1 MRDINQE
8 LLCNPFDEELQ
19 GITRSFGILLRAIVS
34 TVDEHGLRRH
44 HLKKH
49 DREVAAFFR
58 SLTDRAYSSEAA
70 VALRDKLLRWQDK
83 LFTFIRY
90 DGVSWNNNNAENAIK
105 RFAYY
110 REDTIGVLTQAGLA
124 DYLVLLSLFQ
134 TCRYKSV
141 SFYKFLLSREQD
153 IDAFRRGP
161 RTIRQAPAIE
171 VYPPGFVPYFL
182 AARRTPKTKAP
193 ADSPPQ

>member
-8 LLCNPFDEELQ
+8 LLTNPFDEELQ
-19 GITRSFGILLRAIVS
+19 GITRPFGILLRAIVS
-34 TVDEHGLRRH
+34 TIDEHGLRRR

-49 DREVAAFFR
+49 DREVAGFFR
-58 SLTDRAYSSEAA
+58 SLTDGTFNSEAA
-70 VALRDKLLRWQDK
+70 VALRDKLLKWQDK

-110 REDTIGVLTQAGLA
+110 REDTIGVLTEAGLT

-134 TCRYKSV
+134 TCRYKGV

-153 IDAFRRGP
+153 IDAFRRKP

-182 AARRTPKTKAP
+182 AARRNPKPKGEADTPP
-193 ADSPPQ
+193 R